1 MQLICFLFISFI
13 EMNEFKNGEH
23 VITKY
28 PLWIIYIFICI
39 LCTESHVVKCLCD
52 MWIQCGFQEL
62 SMCDVWIEN
71 ILCGNANESLKLNLS
86 KMWKKKQRRVLRTS
100 IWVLKWELLSSLA
113 VQSRLS
119 VIYVQNI
126 TPIFHYNIL
135 FIPNSE
141 HFWWVLLASDAVMCR
156 IWV

>member
-1 MQLICFLFISFI
+1 MFSLHKFYWNEWVQEWRTCYYKIPS
-13 EMNEFKNGEH
+13 MNNLHLYLHF
-23 VITKY
+23 VYRITRCEVFMWY
-28 PLWIIYIFICI
+28 VD
-39 LCTESHVVKCLCD
+39 S
-52 MWIQCGFQEL
+52 MWI
-62 SMCDVWIEN
+62 SRIVNVWR
-71 ILCGNANESLKLNLS
+71 LNRKYS
-86 KMWKKKQRRVLRTS
+86 MWKCERIIKTKPVKNVEKKQRRVLRTS